1 MWQLYLKHF
10 VLFLKNDLQFL
21 LKKPQAVESVPA
33 ALHLLWPGD
42 SKHIHELLAVS
53 LGMVTQAPAGQRHPS
68 VLHTHGGIQ
77 GTQERPEVWRALQVH
92 HGVEGLLRRENRE
105 FVHAQ
110 RVYDRSCKN
119 TQLGSGSSLAEKLTP
134 LDLWQ
139 LLRLRRS
146 I

>member
-1 MWQLYLKHF
+1 MFKKKLIQPLQHNLPQQLCGNYVWNTGKCTLRSFSKK
-10 VLFLKNDLQFL
+10 LSTISIKKN
-21 LKKPQAVESVPA
+21 SSCWIPA

-105 FVHAQ
+105 LVHAKCPE
-110 RVYDRSCKN
+110 S
-119 TQLGSGSSLAEKLTP
+119 
-134 LDLWQ
+134 LWQ
-139 LLRLRRS
+139 IL
-146 I
+146 